1 MEDTRWIRSQGGLL
15 DFDQN
20 FILAESGRQ
29 PPICEPAHC
38 ETNSSGTAPFLPDMA
53 HVILLDGART
63 LPTGPHVE
71 REKVDRYREHRH
83 P

>member
-15 DFDQN
+15 DFDKN
-20 FILAESGRQ
+20 FILAETGRQ
-29 PPICEPAHC
+29 PPICEPAHS
-38 ETNSSGTAPFLPDMA
+38 ETGSGGTAPFLPDMA

-63 LPTGPHVE
+63 LPKGPHVE
-71 REKVDRYREHRH
+71 REKVDRYRGHRH